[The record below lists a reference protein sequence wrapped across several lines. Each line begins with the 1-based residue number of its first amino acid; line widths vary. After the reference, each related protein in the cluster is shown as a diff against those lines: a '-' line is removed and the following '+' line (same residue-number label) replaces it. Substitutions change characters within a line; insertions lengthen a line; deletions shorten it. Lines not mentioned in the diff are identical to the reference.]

1 MSAVT
6 IAASPSFL
14 GARVARRFSRRP
26 TAVAGSALC
35 AFAVL
40 VAVFAQ
46 IIAPYPPDAT
56 DFSSVLAPPFSAGHL
71 LGTDELGRDTLTR
84 VIWGA
89 RVSMQ
94 AGVLATLLAML
105 IGVPLGLAGGYF
117 GGWLDA
123 MLMRATD
130 TMLAFPFLVLAMGL
144 SVIFGPSLAIATFA
158 VGLVQ
163 MPKQIRVTRGEVLSL
178 REETYVAAAVADGA
192 PDWHILLLHILPNAA
207 NTLVVQATVLIPYA
221 ILAESTLSFLG
232 LGVQPPTPSWGGMLT
247 AAQPYMTDAPW
258 LAVAPGLAILATAL
272 SFNLLGD
279 GLRDAL
285 DPKGP
290 R

>member
-1 MSAVT
+1 
-6 IAASPSFL
+6 L
-14 GARVARRFSRRP
+14 RRP
-26 TAVAGSALC
+26 PAVVGVMLCGVVVILAAL
-35 AFAVL
+35 APV
-40 VAVFAQ
+40 V
-46 IIAPYPPDAT
+46 APYAPEAN
-56 DFSSVLAPPFSAGHL
+56 DFEAVLAPPLSPGHM
-71 LGTDELGRDTLTR
+71 LGTDELGRDLMSR

-105 IGVPLGLAGGYF
+105 IGVPLGLLGGYY
-117 GGWLDA
+117 GGWLDSV
-123 MLMRATD
+123 MMRMTD
-130 TMLAFPFLVLAMGL
+130 TLLAFPFLILAMGL
-144 SVIFGPSLAIATFA
+144 AVIFGPSLAIATWA

-163 MPKQIRVTRGEVLSL
+163 MPKQIRVTRGETLSL
-178 REETYVAAAVADGA
+178 REEPFVAAAVADGA
-192 PDWHILLLHILPNAA
+192 PDSFILARHILRNAA
-207 NTLVVQATVLIPYA
+207 NTLVVQATVLVPYA

-247 AAQPYMTDAPW
+247 AAQPFMIESPW
-258 LAVAPGLAILATAL
+258 LAIVPGLAILGTAL